1 MEMWDYLTPVQK
13 RKIKEM
19 YGKMMTASEVKSKE
33 TEVDRSV
40 DDDTMTQI
48 TGKSKWAYL
57 TRKQRIRYG

>member
-1 MEMWDYLTPVQK
+1 
-13 RKIKEM
+13 
-19 YGKMMTASEVKSKE
+19 MTASEVKSKE

-57 TRKQRIRYG
+57 TRKQRIRYGW